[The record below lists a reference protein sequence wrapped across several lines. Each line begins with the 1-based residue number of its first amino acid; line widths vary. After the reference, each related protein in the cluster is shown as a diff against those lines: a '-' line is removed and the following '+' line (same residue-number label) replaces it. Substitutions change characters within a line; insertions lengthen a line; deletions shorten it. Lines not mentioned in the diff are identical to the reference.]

1 MKNTMIIDATN
12 NCICELVSTVN
23 NGENRVFIEVRAN
36 VRYNPQLE
44 IEGEQVAIT
53 ESPFICEIRPAYYV
67 GTGNLQFRI
76 VDGKGAGDYFKIAKI
91 EEIDGS
97 LFLSQI
103 NNFNY
108 VLACPKKEGCNCEPR
123 VSALETRVDDLEED
137 VAALKKSVSDGKK
150 QLAEAI
156 TSKGVQTAS
165 DDSFSTMSDNVRK
178 IKTGSGMSS
187 GGAVLDS
194 VIRID
199 SGVVNKMGNIDVKVH
214 INTIANAKLQN
225 GEAGE

>member
-1 MKNTMIIDATN
+1 MKNTMVIDATN

-36 VRYNPQLE
+36 VRHNPRLE
-44 IEGEQVAIT
+44 IEDEQVAIT
-53 ESPFICEIRPAYYV
+53 ESPFICEIRPAYYT

-108 VLACPKKEGCNCEPR
+108 VLACPKEEGCNCEPR
-123 VSALETRVDDLEED
+123 VSALETRVDNLEDD

-178 IKTGSGMSS
+178 IKTGSGTGNNGAISDSIVTIRSEITNEMKCTDTEMSIS
-187 GGAVLDS
+187 THA
-194 VIRID
+194 
-199 SGVVNKMGNIDVKVH
+199 GVE
-214 INTIANAKLQN
+214 LQN
-225 GEAGE
+225 EN

>member
-1 MKNTMIIDATN
+1 MKNTMVIDATN

-23 NGENRVFIEVRAN
+23 NGENRVFIEVHAN
-36 VRYNPQLE
+36 VRHNPRLE
-44 IEGEQVAIT
+44 IEDEQIAVT
-53 ESPFICEIRPAYYV
+53 ENPFVCEIRPAYYT

-91 EEIDGS
+91 EKVDGS

-108 VLACPKKEGCNCEPR
+108 VLACPEKEGCNCEPR

-178 IKTGSGMSS
+178 IKTGSGTGSS
-187 GGAVLDS
+187 GAVLDS
-194 VIRID
+194 IVAIRSEI
-199 SGVVNKMGNIDVKVH
+199 
-214 INTIANAKLQN
+214 INGIKYTDTETRINAHVSVELQN
-225 GEAGE
+225 ED